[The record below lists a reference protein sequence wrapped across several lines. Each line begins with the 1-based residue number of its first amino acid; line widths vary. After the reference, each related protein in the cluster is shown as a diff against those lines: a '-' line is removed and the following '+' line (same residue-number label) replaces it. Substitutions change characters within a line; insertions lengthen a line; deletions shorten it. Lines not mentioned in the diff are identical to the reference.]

1 MILLLLLPLCL
12 AQDAQPLPGTEER
25 VYQERYKMV
34 IAPKS
39 ESCIFIEQ
47 LEVDWTLSLSY
58 LVTSSKNGAQLDIT
72 LRLRDPDKRMVTYQ
86 GRRKQGNYSDYK
98 VKTAGDYEVCWNNRH
113 SMIDSKRL
121 IWEYD
126 IQGDEERELLK
137 EENVVNATL
146 TEYLEEAKL
155 VRRSVIKVRGN
166 VARSR
171 HAQWWLGNKIPKDT
185 ERLEGVIA
193 MIDTWSMAYSCLVCV
208 VGAVQ
213 VVVLKRFFVTLP
225 TSSKLKMST

>member
-1 MILLLLLPLCL
+1 
-12 AQDAQPLPGTEER
+12 
-25 VYQERYKMV
+25 MV

-98 VKTAGDYEVCWNNRH
+98 VKTAGDFEVCWNNRH

-126 IQGDEERELLK
+126 IQVPWKAYSGNQNSPRNSKSFQGDEERELLK

-155 VRRSVIKVRGN
+155 VRRSVIKVGRN
-166 VARSR
+166 QNNA
-171 HAQWWLGNKIPKDT
+171 
-185 ERLEGVIA
+185 E
-193 MIDTWSMAYSCLVCV
+193 
-208 VGAVQ
+208 
-213 VVVLKRFFVTLP
+213 
-225 TSSKLKMST
+225 